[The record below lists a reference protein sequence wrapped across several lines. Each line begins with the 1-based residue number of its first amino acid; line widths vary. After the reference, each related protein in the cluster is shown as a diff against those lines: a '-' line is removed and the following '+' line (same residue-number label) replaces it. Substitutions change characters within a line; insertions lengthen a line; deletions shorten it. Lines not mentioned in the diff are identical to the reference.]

1 VFHQEAADPE
11 MVASQQRNQAEK
23 FRRRQ
28 EALADFGFFA
38 FRSHHLDDV
47 LQRATELVAEALDC
61 DLVKV
66 LELQEDG
73 KTMLLK
79 AGVGWPPGIVGHA
92 TLGAEQDSPAGFALR
107 SCEPIISI
115 DTSKETR
122 FEIPKLLRDHGVKSM
137 VNVLIAAEGVP
148 YGVLEVDARK
158 QTEFAQDDIN
168 FLQTYANILAAA
180 IDRSIAHRAL
190 IEAADARK
198 LMLRELQHRTK
209 NLIMNIE
216 AIARRTRSAS
226 SAIDDFMRSFTA
238 RLQALGRA
246 QDALT
251 EEGGQ
256 SASLRSIVTRELA
269 AFGLSESEK
278 VKLSG
283 PEVSFAGS
291 AAWALGLL
299 FHELLTNAQKYGA
312 LRAAKGVIELS
323 WETRLVNETLV
334 ICWRETGAQLQA
346 PPGKNGFGSQMIR
359 QLIPD
364 MLGGSATLEFQKEGI
379 EYILTCPA
387 PRPAGPG

>member
-1 VFHQEAADPE
+1 
-11 MVASQQRNQAEK
+11 
-23 FRRRQ
+23 
-28 EALADFGFFA
+28 
-38 FRSHHLDDV
+38 
-47 LQRATELVAEALDC
+47 
-61 DLVKV
+61 
-66 LELQEDG
+66 LQEDG

-79 AGVGWPPGIVGHA
+79 AGVGWSPGIVGHA
-92 TLGAEQDSPAGFALR
+92 TLGAEQHSPAGFALR
-107 SCEPIISI
+107 SCEPIISV

-122 FEIPKLLRDHGVKSM
+122 FEIPKLLTDHGVQSM
-137 VNVLIAAEGVP
+137 VNVLIAAEAEP

-158 QTEFAQDDIN
+158 PTKFAQDDIN

-216 AIARRTRSAS
+216 AVARRTRSAS
-226 SAIDDFMRSFTA
+226 STIEDFMGSFTA

-256 SASLRSIVTRELA
+256 SASLRSIATRELA

-283 PEVSFAGS
+283 PEAGFAGS

-312 LRAAKGVIELS
+312 LRTAKGVIELS
-323 WETRLVNETLV
+323 WETSLVTDTLV
-334 ICWRETGAQLQA
+334 ICWRETGVPLQA

-364 MLGGSATLEFQKEGI
+364 MLSGSATLEFQKDGI
-379 EYILTCPA
+379 EYVLTCPV
-387 PRPAGPG
+387 PRPSGPG